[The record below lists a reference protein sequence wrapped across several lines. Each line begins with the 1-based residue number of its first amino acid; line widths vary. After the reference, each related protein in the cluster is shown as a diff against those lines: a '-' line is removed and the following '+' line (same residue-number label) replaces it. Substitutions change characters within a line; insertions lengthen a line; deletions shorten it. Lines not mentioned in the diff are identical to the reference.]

1 MLLTHVSSHVLHV
14 FCLLNSHCEARQRY
28 FLQCGVHI
36 KAIRSRWML
45 VSRYPRECLMLTLW
59 NKSAYRFSRG
69 SCESIFP
76 PCTSVPNTFSGY
88 ENSFPPLWWRIFFFS
103 FLHSVGKYIRQY
115 YAIATACC
123 NSKCNVL
130 FFFQDD
136 SYQSTRWG
144 RSHMVAWALL
154 CANLF
159 KPKQVISSKMS
170 RRVWRGQSA
179 SLKGTVCNI
188 SSVFIAI

>member
-1 MLLTHVSSHVLHV
+1 MDVSLTVSEGMPHANALEQISIQIQPWLLWIHFSSLHI
-14 FCLLNSHCEARQRY
+14 CTKHLLWLWELLS
-28 FLQCGVHI
+28 
-36 KAIRSRWML
+36 SL
-45 VSRYPRECLMLTLW
+45 VM
-59 NKSAYRFSRG
+59 KD
-69 SCESIFP
+69 
-76 PCTSVPNTFSGY
+76 
-88 ENSFPPLWWRIFFFS
+88 FFFS

-154 CANLF
+154 RANLF

-188 SSVFIAI
+188 SSV

>member
-88 ENSFPPLWWRIFFFS
+88 ENSFPPLWWRIFFFLS
-103 FLHSVGKYIRQY
+103 STVWGNTSDSIMRLLPHAAIVSVM
-115 YAIATACC
+115 
-123 NSKCNVL
+123 L